1 MTGSGRLRRIGA
13 TIAMA
18 LLASSWLSA
27 YQFSPLEQT
36 FEPSGGGATS
46 TYTIVN
52 DSDDT
57 IAVRISALTR
67 DQDADGGET
76 NSPATNYFSI
86 RPANVLVG
94 PQASQVVRV
103 TYRGPRMTP
112 NELAFR
118 IKAEQVE
125 YSKGRKAGG
134 TRMFN
139 FLYNYVTSAYI
150 QPQRPTEKLS
160 VSACRPVM
168 VSETPEEGGEP
179 VERKMLAVTIR
190 NEGNVHQTL
199 DTARLTVTDGDGRSV
214 TLEGAGQLGPLYGM
228 NILARKTVT
237 LHIPFPEGISG
248 EDGTQLEARLG
259 GR

>member
-1 MTGSGRLRRIGA
+1 MA
-13 TIAMA
+13 AIAMA

-36 FEPSGGGATS
+36 FEPSGGGATR

-134 TRMFN
+134 KRMFN

-160 VSACRPVM
+160 VSACRP
-168 VSETPEEGGEP
+168 SWCPRPRRKAASPWNGRCSPSPYATRATSTRRSTPPGSPSRTATAGASRSREP
-179 VERKMLAVTIR
+179 ASS
-190 NEGNVHQTL
+190 
-199 DTARLTVTDGDGRSV
+199 ARSTG
-214 TLEGAGQLGPLYGM
+214 
-228 NILARKTVT
+228 
-237 LHIPFPEGISG
+237 
-248 EDGTQLEARLG
+248 
-259 GR
+259 